1 MQPAASKPT
10 FKQRFLEKTGGHP
23 DDFIRDV
30 LRLTLPL
37 HARLLLPLA
46 RILEQSVLAAD
57 YDLISDLA
65 QLTSRREFSD
75 SVGVRRF
82 HPANRGFLRKVIRVR
97 VSIARLHRLVYD
109 VMRPAD
115 GRSSAAPFASDEAGR
130 PVSDF
135 SKPANG
141 NR

>member
-1 MQPAASKPT
+1 MQPAPKPT
-10 FKQRFLEKTGGHP
+10 FKQRFIEKTGGNP
-23 DDFIRDV
+23 DDFTRDV
-30 LRLTLPL
+30 LRLTLPP
-37 HARLLLPLA
+37 HARLLLPFA
-46 RILEQSVLAAD
+46 RVFDDTLLAAD
-57 YDLISDLA
+57 YDLISDIA

-82 HPANRGFLRKVIRVR
+82 HPANHGFLRKVVRVR

-115 GRSSAAPFASDEAGR
+115 GRTSAAPFPAEEAGR
-130 PVSDF
+130 PDPEL

-141 NR
+141 SR

>member
-1 MQPAASKPT
+1 MQLASPKPT
-10 FKQRFLEKTGGHP
+10 FKQRFLEKTGGNP
-23 DDFIRDV
+23 DDFIRDI

-37 HARLLLPLA
+37 HARLLLPFA

-57 YDLISDLA
+57 YDLISDIA

-82 HPANRGFLRKVIRVR
+82 HPANRGFLRKVVRIR

-115 GRSSAAPFASDEAGR
+115 GRSSATPFTADEADR
-130 PVSDF
+130 PTSAL
-135 SKPANG
+135 SKPANE

>member
-1 MQPAASKPT
+1 MQLASPKPT
-10 FKQRFLEKTGGHP
+10 FKQRFLEKTGGNP
-23 DDFIRDV
+23 DDFIRDI

-37 HARLLLPLA
+37 HARLLLPFA

-57 YDLISDLA
+57 YDLISDIA

-82 HPANRGFLRKVIRVR
+82 HPANRGFLRKVVRVR

-115 GRSSAAPFASDEAGR
+115 GRSSTAPFASDEAGR

-141 NR
+141 TR